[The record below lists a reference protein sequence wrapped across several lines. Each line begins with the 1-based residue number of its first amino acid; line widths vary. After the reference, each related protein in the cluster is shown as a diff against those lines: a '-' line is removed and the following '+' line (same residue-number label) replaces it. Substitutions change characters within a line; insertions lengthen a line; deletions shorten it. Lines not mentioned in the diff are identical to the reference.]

1 MYAPSTALPRDL
13 AASPLTCIVE
23 TRQWNLAVPPMRSLP
38 ISHTL
43 PTFDV
48 LAELARNN
56 PSGLEALRN
65 RLTDEVI
72 RRARNDPSRR
82 RLMGLKFRID
92 MERRRSP
99 DALAACIRLSA
110 MMHRSLAQLQGVL
123 AEPNVYRQHAE
134 PGTVLGF
141 PRPTTR

>member
-1 MYAPSTALPRDL
+1 
-13 AASPLTCIVE
+13 
-23 TRQWNLAVPPMRSLP
+23 MRSLP

-72 RRARNDPSRR
+72 RCARNDPSRR

-110 MMHRSLAQLQGVL
+110 MMHRSLAQLQRVL
-123 AEPNVYRQHAE
+123 AEPNGHRQHTQ

-141 PRPTTR
+141 PRTTTQ